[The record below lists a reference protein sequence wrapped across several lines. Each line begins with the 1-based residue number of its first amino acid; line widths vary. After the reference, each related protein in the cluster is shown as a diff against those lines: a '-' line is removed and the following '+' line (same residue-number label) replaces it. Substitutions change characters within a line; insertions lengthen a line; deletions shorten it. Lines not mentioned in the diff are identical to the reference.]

1 MTESVDGGDDDREP
15 PGANCFH
22 PTGMEVADR
31 SRVFTRFMP
40 GESQPNLRSADRSRR
55 RPHLLAP
62 MAIAV
67 CLLCPVHAQP
77 LSEPQQGE
85 PQQAEPAE
93 TGSSM
98 DASPQVPPERS
109 GELNQDSNS
118 KGEDK
123 NQGEDKNRIFG
134 VLPNYST
141 VERNMNVPPITTKAT
156 FKMFALGTFDPY
168 VFPFV
173 AFTASIAQL
182 DNDEPS
188 WGRGVGAFG
197 KRYVTAFS
205 DNAIGNFMTSAVAP
219 TLLHQDPRYFVLGEG
234 GFLRRAGYAL
244 SRSVITRTRAGR
256 RTFNLSEI
264 GGNAVAAGISNA
276 YHPPEDRTWSG
287 TVSRW
292 GIQVMWDTLTNE
304 LKEFWPDIRRRI

>member
-1 MTESVDGGDDDREP
+1 MTESVEVGDDDREP
-15 PGANCFH
+15 SRADCFH
-22 PTGMEVADR
+22 PTGMEVAPPG
-31 SRVFTRFMP
+31 RVFNRFIP
-40 GESQPNLRSADRSRR
+40 GSPQPNRRRAGRSRR
-55 RPHLLAP
+55 RLHLLAS
-62 MAIAV
+62 MVIAL
-67 CLLCPVHAQP
+67 CLLCPVHAQ
-77 LSEPQQGE
+77 QQSDLRQDE
-85 PQQAEPAE
+85 PQQAEPA
-93 TGSSM
+93 SSD
-98 DASPQVPPERS
+98 DASSQVPPDRT
-109 GELNQDSNS
+109 GESSQDHNS
-118 KGEDK
+118 K
-123 NQGEDKNRIFG
+123 GEDKNRIFG

-141 VERNMNVPPITTKAT
+141 VERNTNVAPVTTKST
-156 FKMFALGTFDPY
+156 FKMFALGSFDPY

-205 DNAIGNFMTSAVAP
+205 DNTLGNFMTTAVAP

-264 GGNAVAAGISNA
+264 GGNAVAAGLSNA

-287 TVSRW
+287 TASRW

>member
-1 MTESVDGGDDDREP
+1 MTESVENGDDDCEP
-15 PGANCFH
+15 PRANCFH
-22 PTGMEVADR
+22 LTGMEVAGSD
-31 SRVFTRFMP
+31 RVFSRFIP
-40 GESQPNLRSADRSRR
+40 DSSRPSRPTAGRSRR
-55 RPHLLAP
+55 RLHLLTL
-62 MAIAV
+62 MAIAP
-67 CLLCPVHAQP
+67 CLLCPVHAQQQNDV
-77 LSEPQQGE
+77 QQGE
-85 PQQAEPAE
+85 VQQAEPA
-93 TGSSM
+93 SS
-98 DASPQVPPERS
+98 DEASSQVPPERP
-109 GELNQDSNS
+109 GESNQDHNS

-141 VERNMNVPPITTKAT
+141 VERHTDVPPITTKAT
-156 FKMFALGTFDPY
+156 FKMFALGSFDPY

-173 AFTASIAQL
+173 AFTAGIAQV

-188 WGRGVGAFG
+188 WGRGAGGFG

-205 DNAIGNFMTSAVAP
+205 DNTIGNFMTTAVAP

-234 GFLRRAGYAL
+234 SVLRRAGYAL

-264 GGNAVAAGISNA
+264 GGNMVAAGISNA

-287 TVSRW
+287 TASRW